1 MPKKITE
8 VEALS
13 KGTGQENVLVVAGNS
28 LKQIPWRSISRPD
41 ASADYAASGAAS
53 VQAWAAMAK
62 EGSTAEYRVAAG
74 RYQISSEG
82 NAETDHVMIV
92 DVPGGTARYALLGE
106 FSDEFPYLTIFAIS
120 APGAVPTEQLYLSV
134 EENLLQIY
142 GVNYLLPR
150 RTEEDEGKILTV
162 GAEGVPEWKTKPSY
176 DADEIACQYY
186 NAAGMART
194 DVGAALESIGDDL
207 YDLIAAKP
215 PHIVISLAFDDGVG
229 TITGATQNGT
239 AISLTNTSG
248 TANYAALLAAI
259 NSAVLKGGNVEL
271 CLQSTIGPIYYQG
284 VVSRAASSVLI
295 TYLDMADPT
304 DIQNSLTFLR
314 CSIEKD
320 YAEAVWQEI

>member
-13 KGTGQENVLVVAGNS
+13 KGTGQENVLVIADNS

-41 ASADYAASGAAS
+41 ASADYAASQAAS
-53 VQAWAAMAK
+53 VQAWA
-62 EGSTAEYRVAAG
+62 TAVATDDAPQYRVAAG
-74 RYQISSEG
+74 RYSISDANGEIGYLITIIDTPGTSYRTVWV
-82 NAETDHVMIV
+82 ASVTDFAFV
-92 DVPGGTARYALLGE
+92 DCYTTLNPGGAVQHVVAFDTESNLLEINGQLVTLPAYTATYKGRL
-106 FSDEFPYLTIFAIS
+106 LTIVEDGT
-120 APGAVPTEQLYLSV
+120 PQWTPKPTY
-134 EENLLQIY
+134 
-142 GVNYLLPR
+142 
-150 RTEEDEGKILTV
+150 
-162 GAEGVPEWKTKPSY
+162 GAE
-176 DADEIACQYY
+176 EIACQYY
-186 NAAGMART
+186 NAAGAART

-207 YDLIAAKP
+207 YDLIASKP

-248 TANYAALLAAI
+248 TANYAALLAAV
-259 NSAVLKGGNVEL
+259 NSAAPKGGNVEL
-271 CLQSTIGPIYYQG
+271 CLQSAIGPIYYQG

-314 CSIEKD
+314 CSIEEN
-320 YAEAVWQEI
+320 YAKAVWQEI